1 MAEQVDLNKKVFNK
15 AQYEK
20 TIDTSFSQLG
30 VKPIPEQI
38 DEQPTVQEFF
48 NMYNQ
53 IFYEIPEI
61 GENNSHEYLI
71 KTSSEYINF
80 NENDELI
87 KALQEEIAD
96 LREELLQSQQDSVDN
111 LTINE

>member
-1 MAEQVDLNKKVFNK
+1 MAEQVNLNKKVFNK
-15 AQYEK
+15 TQYEK

-38 DEQPTVQEFF
+38 DEQPTTQEFF

-53 IFYEIPEI
+53 LFYEIPEI

-96 LREELLQSQQDSVDN
+96 LREELLQSQQDSVEN
-111 LTINE
+111 LTTNE